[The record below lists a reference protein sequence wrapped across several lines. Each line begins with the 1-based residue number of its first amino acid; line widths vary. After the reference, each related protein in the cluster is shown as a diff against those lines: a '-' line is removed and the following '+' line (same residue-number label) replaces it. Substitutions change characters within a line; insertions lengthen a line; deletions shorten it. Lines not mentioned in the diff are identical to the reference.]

1 MENKTFR
8 EDMMVKIA
16 VEASSV
22 ETVEDANVFIS
33 HWVIQCESREDYK
46 FLKLC
51 LDMIVRSYLSKKY
64 SYEVTG
70 ELSEK
75 EESKLRE
82 LFNSDRKKFS
92 ALYYL
97 IDSENSLNVL
107 SNYVSAIDYTEKQ
120 MQQEI
125 VENFDKL
132 FPKYT
137 FIKKEY
143 CVPSGRIDILAK
155 DDEGKDVL
163 IELKLHNKNP
173 NRQLL
178 DYKNY
183 FDNAVLIGITQDK
196 LGEKIKR
203 DNIIYYTYDKDKKE
217 IQRY

>member
-1 MENKTFR
+1 MENKKFR

-22 ETVEDANVFIS
+22 ETVEEANVFIG
-33 HWVIQCESREDYK
+33 HWIIQCESREDYK

-51 LDMIVRSYLSKKY
+51 LDMIVNSYLSKRY

-75 EESKLRE
+75 EETELRK
-82 LFNSDRKKFS
+82 LFNSDHNKFS

-97 IDSENSLNVL
+97 IDSEHSLNTL
-107 SNYVSAIDYTEKQ
+107 SNYISTVDYTEKQ

-125 VENFDKL
+125 IENFDKL

-143 CVPSGRIDILAK
+143 GVPSGRIDILAK
-155 DDEGKDVL
+155 DNEGKDII

-178 DYKNY
+178 DYQNY
-183 FDNAVLIGITQDK
+183 FDNAVLIGITQNK

-203 DNIIYYTYDKDKKE
+203 DNIIYYIYDKDKKE